1 MSGLLR
7 DLPWPLGKEVTEAE
21 EISQFDWW
29 TQETVIEEE
38 EAPLE
43 IGSVG

>member
-7 DLPWPLGKEVTEAE
+7 DLPWTLGKEVTESE
-21 EISQFDWW
+21 EISQLGWW

-38 EAPLE
+38 EALLE